1 MTQSNYTAEII
12 IKRTVGQVF
21 EFASNIK
28 NFPLWAGASDVEVI
42 SETPNRVG
50 SVYKVTFSTFLTKSS
65 VNVEITE
72 YKFPNFFSY
81 KDSTK
86 MILYHYVLEQAEED
100 AKVTLNCA
108 LDAKPF
114 LLSRL
119 KLDKLLTDLKKYLE
133 THDQI

>member
-86 MILYHYVLEQAEED
+86 MILYH
-100 AKVTLNCA
+100 
-108 LDAKPF
+108 
-114 LLSRL
+114 
-119 KLDKLLTDLKKYLE
+119 
-133 THDQI
+133 